1 MTCFGTQ
8 PLVSQES
15 TVEAGWGVRICMLGS
30 VHSLLGLSSPVR
42 TLGRQEMEA
51 GMLSMSL
58 VVQRLLAHQGGGGPR
73 PGPWLE
79 RGGGGGEVE
88 T

>member
-1 MTCFGTQ
+1 
-8 PLVSQES
+8 
-15 TVEAGWGVRICMLGS
+15 MLGS
-30 VHSLLGLSSPVR
+30 VHLLLGLSRPER

-58 VVQRLLAHQGGGGPR
+58 VVQRLLALQGGGGPR